1 MPFDQVGKFMADLRA
16 APPSRFHGSNLADQ
30 IEFLVLTAVR
40 KDQVRMARW
49 EEFDPEKEIWICSE
63 HKTKK
68 KTGQDYVVPLSKQA
82 MAVLERMRQ
91 RQAAEGAQSA
101 YVFPSGIGRGPR
113 SRRGDDRPTA
123 LASSNYFLESNLHG
137 DYAPRLPHHLQGVE
151 HRARSSRR
159 GIEMALGHIVGNT
172 VRNIYARFA
181 QKIEPRRLM
190 MQAWADYCDRTEA
203 LPGDVIQF
211 RRNVGNGNTG
221 K

>member
-1 MPFDQVGKFMADLRA
+1 
-16 APPSRFHGSNLADQ
+16 
-30 IEFLVLTAVR
+30 
-40 KDQVRMARW
+40 MARW

-91 RQAAEGAQSA
+91 RQAVEGAQSA

-123 LASSNYFLESNLHG
+123 LASSNHFLESIRTGITLHG
-137 DYAPRLPHHLQGVE
+137 FRTTFKVWSIE
-151 HRARSSRR
+151 HGHPEEES
-159 GIEMALGHIVGNT
+159 EMALGHIVGNT